1 MPVSTG
7 AAVLGSAVI
16 GAGASL
22 LGGRSQS
29 KGVQQ
34 AADTSAA
41 QNQANLELQR
51 YMYDTNRAMNE
62 PWRAGGTDAIMNLRH
77 YLMANGLDSSL
88 MDAYQ
93 EQPFNFETDPG
104 YEFRRN
110 EGQNALQRS
119 AAARG
124 SNLSGSNLKALSR
137 YNQDYASGEYNNAF
151 NRWSADQT
159 NRFNRHNTTQ
169 TNQYN
174 RLAGLAGVGQQ
185 AVGQVGNAGANYA
198 NAASNSGWQNANNQG
213 NAAMVQGNIN
223 SSMYGGVGNAL
234 AYGLNRGIGS
244 GLFGGEQGVGDYN
257 AFSWQPDAGNYT
269 FGTGY
274 EYGY

>member
-1 MPVSTG
+1 MSGVATAIGVG
-7 AAVLGSAVI
+7 AIGGALISGSMQKDAAKSA
-16 GAGASL
+16 AGAS
-22 LGGRSQS
+22 
-29 KGVQQ
+29 
-34 AADTSAA
+34 SA
-41 QNQANLELQR
+41 QANSDRELQR
-51 YMYDTNRAMNE
+51 YIYENNVNLNA
-62 PWRAGGTDAIMNLRH
+62 PWREGGVDAIMNLRH
-77 YLMANGLDSSL
+77 YLLANGLDSSL

-124 SNLSGSNLKALSR
+124 SSLSGSNLKALSR

-169 TNQYN
+169 SNQFG
-174 RLAGLAGVGQQ
+174 RLASLAGVGQ
-185 AVGQVGNAGANYA
+185 AATGQVANAGANYA

-213 NAAMVQGNIN
+213 NALMAMGNAN
-223 SSMYGGVGNAL
+223 SSMYGGAMNAAGNAL
-234 AYGLNRGIGS
+234 GRYAS
-244 GLFGGEQGVGDYN
+244 QQQAGGYSPAMYSNQY
-257 AFSWQPDAGNYT
+257 AWQPEAGSYT
-269 FGTGY
+269 FDTGY
-274 EYGY
+274 EYVY